1 MQRKTDRVPGE
12 TIQEIDIL
20 NWLYNTLGCSAMDCV
35 SLVFEY
41 VFKYDILWIVIG
53 LIMVYT
59 RKYRM
64 FGLVLIAAIILEFC
78 MVASLKLIVERPRP
92 FEEYAVN
99 ALVTS
104 FSSYSFPSGH
114 TASLFCAATVVS
126 VFRRSVAPS
135 MFALAFIVGLTR
147 MYMYAHYPTDVLAGA
162 VVGVL
167 CALFAIFVLLRME
180 PRTVFVE
187 NRLQAETGD

>member
-53 LIMVYT
+53 LIMIYT

-126 VFRRSVAPS
+126 VFRRSAAPS

-187 NRLQAETGD
+187 NRLQTETED

>member
-1 MQRKTDRVPGE
+1 
-12 TIQEIDIL
+12 
-20 NWLYNTLGCSAMDCV
+20 MDCV
-35 SLVFEY
+35 SLAFEY
-41 VFKYDILWIVIG
+41 CFKYDILWIVIG
-53 LIMVYT
+53 LIMIYT
-59 RKYRM
+59 KKYRM
-64 FGLVLIAAIILEFC
+64 FGLVLITAIILEFC

-99 ALVTS
+99 ALKTS

-126 VFRRSVAPS
+126 VFHRSAAPS
-135 MFALAFIVGLTR
+135 MFILAFLVGLTR

-162 VVGVL
+162 VIGIL
-167 CALFAIFVLLRME
+167 CALFAVFVLLRME

-187 NRLQAETGD
+187 NRCQEDNEE